1 LNWEQLPKPWTKEQ
15 CRQRYVEGE
24 DDIGFRGLSELSGYS
39 KSKIA
44 KWAADDVP
52 TWAVQRGQYRDRIRT
67 ETQQKTIDKT
77 SERLSDDLSDISV
90 ANYEA
95 HKLARDYA
103 HTIFKIKA
111 KHLQQVIKL
120 PDEERLAELKKHS
133 ASDMNYW
140 SLILSRSTQEIA
152 AATGLPYY
160 INANT
165 AFTKLEKEGYIILN
179 PQAEEEPEDED

>member
-1 LNWEQLPKPWTKEQ
+1 MNWEELPKPWTKEQ
-15 CRQRYVEGE
+15 CRQRYVEGG
-24 DDIGFRGLSELSGYS
+24 DDIGIRGLANLAGLNKGTIEYWVR
-39 KSKIA
+39 KEE
-44 KWAADDVP
+44 WVR
-52 TWAVQRGQYRDRIRT
+52 QRRQFRDRLKT
-67 ETQQKTIDKT
+67 ETQQKAIEKT
-77 SERLSDDLSDISV
+77 SERLSDELADISV

-111 KHLQQVIKL
+111 KDLQRVIKL
-120 PDEERLAELKKHS
+120 PDEERLVELKKHS

-165 AFTKLEKEGYIILN
+165 AFTKLEKEGYIIID
-179 PQAEEEPEDED
+179 PRAEQEPEDEE